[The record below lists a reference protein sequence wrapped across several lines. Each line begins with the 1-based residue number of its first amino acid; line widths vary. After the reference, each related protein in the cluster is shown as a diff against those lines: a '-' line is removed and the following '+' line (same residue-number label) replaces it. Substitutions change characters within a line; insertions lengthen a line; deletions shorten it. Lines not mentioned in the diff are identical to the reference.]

1 MNASQADP
9 AAKRVAPCGS
19 GKWPGPSFWARWPG
33 RPTGYGAPV
42 LIVLMLG
49 IYGCQSLSYG
59 LQAAAG
65 QIDMLSR
72 RRPITRLLADPGLD
86 SRLRQR
92 LERVTAIR
100 AFAAESLHLPVDGQF
115 TAYADLKRPFAV
127 WVVFA
132 APEFDLAPRTWCF
145 PVVGCV
151 AYLGY
156 FAEKDAR
163 KRAASLE
170 ADGWETYVA
179 GVRAYSTLGW
189 FADPVLNT
197 FVNAADADLAGIIF
211 HELAHG
217 RLYVADDTAFNE
229 SFAVAV
235 EREGVRR
242 WLQDGQRP
250 AVVEAYEASLA
261 RQDAFTALVL
271 AARAELEALYAR
283 TGPTVET
290 ARRKRAIVTRMR
302 RDYDALKTSWNGYS
316 GYDAWMA
323 GPLNNAQLNSVAA
336 YHSLRDGFAS
346 LLADCGG
353 DLQRFYAACE
363 QLADQPL
370 AQRHA
375 RLTGP
380 GHVGRQ

>member
-1 MNASQADP
+1 ML
-9 AAKRVAPCGS
+9 KRSLPVAGLLLLVQ
-19 GKWPGPSFWARWPG
+19 GL
-33 RPTGYGAPV
+33 V
-42 LIVLMLG
+42 
-49 IYGCQSLSYG
+49 GCQTLSYG
-59 LQAAAG
+59 IQAIAG
-65 QIDMLSR
+65 QVDILGR
-72 RRPITRLLADPGLD
+72 RRPIARMLADPGLD
-86 SRLRQR
+86 PRLRQR

-100 AFAAESLHLPVDGQF
+100 AFAAEALHLPVNDQY
-115 TAYADLKRPFAV
+115 TSYADLERPFAV

-132 APEFDLAPRTWCF
+132 APQFDLAPRTWCF

-151 AYLGY
+151 TYLG
-156 FAEKDAR
+156 FFTEKKAR
-163 KRAASLE
+163 ERATSLR
-170 ADGWETYVA
+170 AQGLETYVT

-189 FADPVLNT
+189 FADPILNT
-197 FVNAADADLAGIIF
+197 FVNAADADLASIVF

-242 WLQDGQRP
+242 WLQDGQTP
-250 AVVEAYEASLA
+250 EVVKAYEASLA

-271 AARAELEALYAR
+271 AARDELEALYSRKIA
-283 TGPTVET
+283 PVET
-290 ARRKRAIVTRMR
+290 TRRKRAIVARMR
-302 RDYDALKTSWNGYS
+302 HDYDALKVSWNGYS

-323 GPLNNAQLNSVAA
+323 GPLNNAQLNSVSA

-375 RLTGP
+375 RLVGP
-380 GHVGRQ
+380 GHAGRK